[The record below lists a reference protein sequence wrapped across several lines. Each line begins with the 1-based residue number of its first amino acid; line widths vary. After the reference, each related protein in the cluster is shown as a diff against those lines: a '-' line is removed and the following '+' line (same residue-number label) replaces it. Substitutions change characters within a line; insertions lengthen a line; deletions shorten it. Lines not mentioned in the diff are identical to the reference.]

1 MSNNAP
7 TGTIDI
13 QGTLFRGETLT
24 AVNNFSDADGLGSIS
39 YQWFRDGVAIS
50 GATNQTYALTG
61 DDVGAAI
68 TVQASYTD
76 GAGNP
81 ETVTSAAT
89 DAVGQI

>member
-61 DDVGAAI
+61 MTLARR
-68 TVQASYTD
+68 SLFKR
-76 GAGNP
+76 
-81 ETVTSAAT
+81 AT
-89 DAVGQI
+89 PMGQVIKRL